1 LVADKPEKEKTSP
14 MMPPGGG
21 YPPEY

>member
-1 LVADKPEKEKTSP
+1 VLITDAPEKEKAAP

-21 YPPEY
+21 MDY